1 MSVEETG
8 RGGTPRD
15 KWIGVYIGILAVIL
29 AVVTT
34 GGGNAAKEA
43 TLRNLEASNL
53 WSFFQAKNMRR
64 TSFVLAAE
72 ELELSLSTNPG
83 WPPEIRSVVEAK
95 AKAYRDQVAR
105 LTSEK
110 ATNEG
115 LDELFVRAKAVEAAR
130 DIALRKDPYFD
141 YAQAMLQISIVL
153 ASVAIVSGGNLL
165 LVPSFLIGALG
176 VALGLNGFLL
186 AVPIPFIDG

>member
-8 RGGTPRD
+8 RSGSTRD

-83 WPPEIRSVVEAK
+83 WPTEIRSVVEAK
-95 AKAYRDQVAR
+95 VKSYRDQIAR

-115 LDELFVRAKAVEAAR
+115 LDELFQRAKAIEAAR

-153 ASVAIVSGGNLL
+153 ASIAIVSGGNLL

-186 AVPIPFIDG
+186 AVPVPFIDG